1 MFVNVAYLGKQ
12 NEDIVD
18 NSTPL
23 IITAVGYYKP
33 LTIIEMFTE
42 RVRGRND
49 YQLLYVAAGKA
60 HFYLN
65 GTKHTLQA
73 GNMVLYR
80 PRQMQKY
87 RYSPCDKAEV
97 YWVHFTG
104 AEVEAL
110 LEKYGFYKGK
120 NIFFGGIE
128 GDFNRLFSQMIKE
141 LQLRRSNYSTLLS
154 MYFEQILISA
164 DRHFEDSQNA
174 SSFTV
179 IEIERAT
186 NYFNTNYSKPIS
198 ITSYAA
204 SRGMSAGWFIKN
216 FKKINKV
223 TPAQYL
229 INLRITNAIE
239 LLIGSNKNITEIANA
254 VGIED
259 SLYFSRLFKAHTGFS
274 PLEYKKA
281 ENKKSQ
287 GQ

>member
-12 NEDIVD
+12 SEDIVD

-23 IITAVGYYKP
+23 LITAVGYYKP
-33 LTIIEMFTE
+33 MTINEMFTE

-49 YQLLYVAAGKA
+49 YQLLYIAAGKA
-60 HFYLN
+60 HFYLD
-65 GTKHTLQA
+65 GTRHTLQA

-97 YWVHFTG
+97 FWVHFTG
-104 AEVEAL
+104 TEVETL
-110 LEKYGFYKGK
+110 LEKYGFCKEK
-120 NIFFGGIE
+120 NVFFGGTQSN
-128 GDFNRLFSQMIKE
+128 FNMLFSQMIKE

-164 DRHFEDSQNA
+164 KRYFEDSQNA
-174 SSFTV
+174 SNFIMLEV
-179 IEIERAT
+179 EKAT

-198 ITSYAA
+198 VSSYAA
-204 SRGMSAGWFIKN
+204 SRGISAGWFINN

-239 LLIGSNKNITEIANA
+239 LLIRSNKNITEIANA

-259 SLYFSRLFKAHTGFS
+259 SLYFSRIFKSHIGMS
-274 PLEYKKA
+274 PSDYRKNA
-281 ENKKSQ
+281 R
-287 GQ
+287 